1 MRKSRPQTPKGGC
14 ESSSGYEAIDTGSTP
29 VGATTHIGKLNQTT
43 YLSPNDSI
51 KLFHIFQSLREF
63 LLHIFL
69 ILDTVRHWESVIT
82 VSICYFRPMA
92 GAFTNRH
99 TNLKKILE
107 GYETLVQA
115 ALACG
120 VSANYLSQL
129 KGGKHIGH
137 VTARRLEQGLNLE
150 EGWLDLDHAKL
161 SSQPM
166 NEQQL
171 TVFALKLSNKA
182 RIRLLKRLVASLTD

>member
-1 MRKSRPQTPKGGC
+1 
-14 ESSSGYEAIDTGSTP
+14 
-29 VGATTHIGKLNQTT
+29 
-43 YLSPNDSI
+43 
-51 KLFHIFQSLREF
+51 
-63 LLHIFL
+63 
-69 ILDTVRHWESVIT
+69 
-82 VSICYFRPMA
+82 MA

-99 TNLKKILE
+99 INLKKILE
-107 GYETLVQA
+107 GYETLVEA

-137 VTARRLEQGLNLE
+137 VMARRLEQGLNLQ

-171 TVFALKLSNKA
+171 TIWALKLPNKA
-182 RIRLLKRLVASLTD
+182 RIRLLKRPVASLPD

>member
-1 MRKSRPQTPKGGC
+1 
-14 ESSSGYEAIDTGSTP
+14 
-29 VGATTHIGKLNQTT
+29 
-43 YLSPNDSI
+43 
-51 KLFHIFQSLREF
+51 
-63 LLHIFL
+63 
-69 ILDTVRHWESVIT
+69 
-82 VSICYFRPMA
+82 MA

-99 TNLKKILE
+99 INLKKILE
-107 GYETLVQA
+107 GYETLVEA

-137 VTARRLEQGLNLE
+137 VMARRLEQGLNLQ

-171 TVFALKLSNKA
+171 TIWALKLPNKA
-182 RIRLLKRLVASLTD
+182 RIRLLKRLVASLPDKGLNPGRDFGAVVTRTLWIVINRTTNEPVRHLGVHGSREAARAMLDQHLESYDVDLRTIFEVREQDAGESSSN